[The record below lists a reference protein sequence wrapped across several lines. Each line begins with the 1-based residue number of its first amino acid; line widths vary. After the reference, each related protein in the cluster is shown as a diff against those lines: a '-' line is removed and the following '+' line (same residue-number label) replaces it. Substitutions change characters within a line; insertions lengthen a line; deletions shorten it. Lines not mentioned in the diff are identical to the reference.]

1 MTTHTK
7 IIIADDH
14 PLFRQALVL
23 MLKSSFDK
31 ASLLEA
37 ETIPELENKLLHTSD
52 VDLLLLDLDIPG
64 AQGFNTLSNIRDL
77 YPEIGIIVVSG
88 FEDPDTIHKSMNLGA
103 AGFIPKSTPVS
114 EMIKAIED
122 VLQGKLWTPT
132 DEHNK
137 NSSEQQQAEKLA
149 SLTPQQHKILH
160 MFADGLLNKQIAYE
174 LNLSES
180 TIKSHASTIYLK
192 LGVKSRTQAVI
203 LLNEQQIAQ
212 AALSPFHRH

>member
-122 VLQGKLWTPT
+122 VLQG
-132 DEHNK
+132 
-137 NSSEQQQAEKLA
+137 
-149 SLTPQQHKILH
+149 
-160 MFADGLLNKQIAYE
+160 
-174 LNLSES
+174 
-180 TIKSHASTIYLK
+180 
-192 LGVKSRTQAVI
+192 
-203 LLNEQQIAQ
+203 
-212 AALSPFHRH
+212 